1 MGIGPHLAVMIA
13 TPPSPAASPPAA
25 GPRSA
30 DIARLR
36 RFLDRVRRRARRWI
50 WFEAV
55 SLVALAAA
63 SWFWATLLLDW
74 LIEPPAGVRMLAMGG
89 LAIWLAVIVS
99 RQLIDRLQTRLGDGP
114 LALLV
119 ERTHP
124 ELNDSL
130 STAIELDP
138 RESTLAAPLD
148 PELLA
153 RTTALAAATVGRV
166 TFSRLFRRRRL
177 LRLAGAS
184 GLALGTVL
192 AVLVLVPVVRENWF
206 RRMVLF
212 SEAPWPRR
220 VTLVVDG
227 FPGGIRRVARGS
239 DVEILV
245 TARATGAPPQV
256 VQLRT
261 KGGGGW
267 STQRMGTRGGLTEM
281 GQLYAHTLP
290 AVTEDLTVEIRGG
303 DGRLRGLRIEAIEPP
318 RLKQLELAVTPPDYI
333 GGGIRSL
340 PATRLVEVP
349 AGATVTLTAT
359 ASKPLAEAEMLE
371 LLAATTGDDDTIAD
385 GKPTSRIIARLEAD
399 STTNGPAATRRSR
412 GPAGQEQLTGLVGPV
427 TTDAVIEIRF
437 TDTDGIRNQQPIR
450 FQLLAKPDE
459 PPRLEVALDG
469 ISTAVTTAA
478 VIPIVG
484 LIEDDHGLTAA
495 SVELRRFTTDQPDAG
510 EPSPAPPAIHS
521 RAIEMPERA
530 STQLRLEGDDA
541 PSVAVATVEAAVG
554 DRLELTVLARDG
566 CGLAGGVQQSVTEP
580 WTLRVV
586 TPEAL
591 VAMLEAREV
600 ILRRRF
606 ESLLADMQQTR
617 DRVAA
622 DDPEPAA
629 GTLAAARLGEAAA
642 RASGETGEIATAFRQ
657 IAQELFNNSLLTA
670 ELEGRLLGQI
680 AGPLEQI
687 VAGPIDRLAV
697 ACRPVTGN
705 STPDKARLIGL
716 TDACLVQMRAVLD
729 KMIEL
734 ETFNEVVDSLRQL
747 IEQQEAI
754 RRETDQQRKQRARE
768 ALKGL

>member
-1 MGIGPHLAVMIA
+1 MIA
-13 TPPSPAASPPAA
+13 TPAPPDSPPAA

-30 DIARLR
+30 DISKLR
-36 RFLDRVRRRARRWI
+36 RFLERVRRRARRWI

-55 SLVALAAA
+55 SLVALATTG
-63 SWFWATLLLDW
+63 WFWATLLLDW

-89 LAIWLAVIVS
+89 LATWLGVIVS

-148 PELLA
+148 QNLLA
-153 RTTALAAATVGRV
+153 KTTAMAAATVGRV
-166 TFSRLFRRRRL
+166 DFKRLFRRRRL

-184 GLALGTVL
+184 SLALGTVL

-220 VTLVVDG
+220 VTLVVEG

-239 DVEILV
+239 DVEIVV
-245 TARATGAPPQV
+245 TARAAGAPPQV

-261 KGGGGW
+261 RGSGGW
-267 STQRMGTRGGLTEM
+267 STQRMGTRGGLTEA
-281 GQLYAHTLP
+281 GQRYAHTLP

-318 RLKQLELAVTPPDYI
+318 RLKQLELSVTPPDYI
-333 GGGIRSL
+333 GGGPRSL

-359 ASKPLAEAEMLE
+359 ASKPLVEAEMLE
-371 LLAATTGDDDTIAD
+371 LVNATTADDETIAE
-385 GKPTSRIIARLEAD
+385 GKPAPRIIARLETD
-399 STTNGPAATRRSR
+399 PSTGDPAATRRGR
-412 GPAGQEQLTGLVGPV
+412 GSAAQQRLTGVVGPV
-427 TTDAVIEIRF
+427 TTDAMIEIRF
-437 TDTDGIRNQQPIR
+437 TDTDGISNQQPIR

-484 LIEDDHGLTAA
+484 LIEDDHGLAA
-495 SVELRRFTTDQPDAG
+495 ATVVLRRTVTDQPAAG
-510 EPSPAPPAIHS
+510 EPAAATPTTHDRPV
-521 RAIEMPERA
+521 ELPERG
-530 STQLRLEGDDA
+530 STQLRLQADTA
-541 PSVAVATVEAAVG
+541 PSIAVTTVAADVG
-554 DRLELTVLARDG
+554 DQLELTVSARDN
-566 CGLAGGVQQSVTEP
+566 CGLAGGAQQSVTEP

-622 DDPEPAA
+622 DESEPAA

-642 RASGETGEIATAFRQ
+642 RAGGETGEIATAFRQ
-657 IAQELFNNSLLTA
+657 IARELSNNSLLTA

-680 AGPLEQI
+680 AGPLELI

-697 ACRPVTGN
+697 ACRPVTGS
-705 STPDKARLIGL
+705 STPDPTRLIGL
-716 TDACLVQMRAVLD
+716 TDACLAQMRAVLD

-734 ETFNEVVDSLRQL
+734 ETFNEVVDSLRKL

>member
-1 MGIGPHLAVMIA
+1 MIA
-13 TPPSPAASPPAA
+13 TPAPPASPSAS

-30 DIARLR
+30 DIAKLR
-36 RFLDRVRRRARRWI
+36 RFLARVRRRARRWI

-55 SLVALAAA
+55 SLIALAVAA
-63 SWFWATLLLDW
+63 WFWATLLLDW
-74 LIEPPAGVRMLAMGG
+74 LIEPPAGVRMLAVGG

-99 RQLIDRLQTRLGDGP
+99 RQLIGRLQMRLGDGP

-130 STAIELDP
+130 TTAIELDP
-138 RESTLAAPLD
+138 RESTLADTLD

-153 RTTALAAATVGRV
+153 QTTALAATAISRV
-166 TFSRLFRRRRL
+166 KFSRLFRRPRL

-192 AVLVLVPVVRENWF
+192 AVLVLVPVVRENWL

-220 VTLVVDG
+220 VTLAVDG

-239 DVEILV
+239 DVEIVV
-245 TARATGAPPQV
+245 TARAAGDPPQV
-256 VQLRT
+256 VELRT
-261 KGGGGW
+261 RGSGSW
-267 STQRMGTRGGLTEM
+267 STQRMGTRGGPTAD
-281 GQLYAHTLP
+281 GQRFGHTLP
-290 AVTEDLTVEIRGG
+290 AVTEDLILEIRGG

-318 RLKQLELAVTPPDYI
+318 RLKQLELTMTPPDYI
-333 GGGIRSL
+333 GGGPRSL
-340 PATRLVEVP
+340 PASRLVEVP
-349 AGATVTLTAT
+349 SGATVMLTAT
-359 ASKPLAEAEMLE
+359 ASKPLSEAEMLE
-371 LLAATTGDDDTIAD
+371 LLTAGEAESETVAD
-385 GKPTSRIIARLEAD
+385 GRPAPRIIARLDAGID
-399 STTNGPAATRRSR
+399 GDPVAARRSR
-412 GPAGQEQLTGLVGPV
+412 EPVGRQRLNGVVGPV
-427 TTDAVIEIRF
+427 MTDAMIEIRF
-437 TDTDGIRNQQPIR
+437 TDTDGISNQQPIR

-459 PPRLEVALDG
+459 PPRLEVSLDG

-478 VIPIVG
+478 VMPVVG
-484 LIEDDHGLTAA
+484 LIEDDHGLAEVA
-495 SVELRRFTTDQPDAG
+495 V
-510 EPSPAPPAIHS
+510 
-521 RAIEMPERA
+521 
-530 STQLRLEGDDA
+530 QLRLATTREPATGDRADQA
-541 PSVAVATVEAAVG
+541 PVAPATHRQPIALPERGITRLSLEDGTSPAVAAATVGAAVG
-554 DRLELTVLARDG
+554 DRLELAVSARDD
-566 CGLAGGVQQSVTEP
+566 CGLAGGPQQSVTEP
-580 WTLRVV
+580 WSLRVV

-591 VAMLEAREV
+591 LAMLEAREV

-622 DDPEPAA
+622 EEPEPTA

-642 RASGETGEIATAFRQ
+642 RAGGETGEIATTFRQ
-657 IAQELFNNSLLTA
+657 IARELGNNALLTA

-697 ACRPVTGN
+697 ACRPVTAGGDPP
-705 STPDKARLIGL
+705 SPETLINLADDCL
-716 TDACLVQMRAVLD
+716 TRMRAVLD

-734 ETFNEVVDSLRQL
+734 ETFNEVVDSLRKL
-747 IEQQEAI
+747 IDQQEAI
-754 RRETDQQRKQRARE
+754 RRETDQQRKQRARD

>member
-1 MGIGPHLAVMIA
+1 MIA
-13 TPPSPAASPPAA
+13 TPAPPASSPAA

-30 DIARLR
+30 DIAKLR

-55 SLVALAAA
+55 SLIALAVAA
-63 SWFWATLLLDW
+63 WFWASLLLDW
-74 LIEPPAGVRMLAMGG
+74 LIEPPGGVRMLAVGG
-89 LAIWLAVIVS
+89 LAIWLAGIVY
-99 RQLIDRLQTRLGDGP
+99 RQLIGRLQTRLGDGP

-138 RESTLAAPLD
+138 RESTPAAPLD

-153 RTTALAAATVGRV
+153 QTTALAAAAVGQV
-166 TFSRLFRRRRL
+166 AFGRLFRRRRL

-192 AVLVLVPVVRENWF
+192 AVLVLVPVVRENWL

-220 VTLVVDG
+220 VTLAVDG

-239 DVEILV
+239 DVEIVV
-245 TARATGAPPQV
+245 TARAAGDPPQV
-256 VQLRT
+256 VEVRT
-261 KGGGGW
+261 RGSGSW
-267 STQRMGTRGGLTEM
+267 STQRMGTRGGPTAD
-281 GQLYAHTLP
+281 GQRFGHTLP
-290 AVTEDLTVEIRGG
+290 AVTEDLILEIRGG

-318 RLKQLELAVTPPDYI
+318 RLQQLELTVTPPDYI
-333 GGGIRSL
+333 GGGPRSL
-340 PATRLVEVP
+340 PASRLVEVP
-349 AGATVTLTAT
+349 SGATVTLTAT
-359 ASKPLAEAEMLE
+359 ASKPLSEAEMLE
-371 LLAATTGDDDTIAD
+371 LLTAGGAESETVAD
-385 GKPTSRIIARLEAD
+385 GRPAPRIIARLDAGIAG
-399 STTNGPAATRRSR
+399 GPAAARRSR
-412 GPAGQEQLTGLVGPV
+412 GPVGRQRLTGVVGPV
-427 TTDAVIEIRF
+427 TSDAMIEIRF
-437 TDTDGIRNQQPIR
+437 TDTDGISNQQPIR

-459 PPRLEVALDG
+459 PPRLEVSLDG

-478 VIPIVG
+478 VLPVVG
-484 LIEDDHGLTAA
+484 LIEDDHGLAEVA
-495 SVELRRFTTDQPDAG
+495 VQLRRATMQEPATGDRADRAPGVPATHRQPIELPELGTTRLSLEEG
-510 EPSPAPPAIHS
+510 SSPA
-521 RAIEMPERA
+521 
-530 STQLRLEGDDA
+530 
-541 PSVAVATVEAAVG
+541 VAAAAVGAAVG
-554 DRLELTVLARDG
+554 DRLELTVSARDN
-566 CGLAGGVQQSVTEP
+566 CGLANGPQHSVTEP
-580 WTLRVV
+580 WSLRVV

-591 VAMLEAREV
+591 LAMLEAREV

-617 DRVAA
+617 DRVGTEE
-622 DDPEPAA
+622 PEPEAR
-629 GTLAAARLGEAAA
+629 TLAAGRLGEAAA
-642 RASGETGEIATAFRQ
+642 RAGGETGEIAATFRQ
-657 IAQELFNNSLLTA
+657 IARELANNSLLTA

-697 ACRPVTGN
+697 ACRPVTAGGDPP
-705 STPDKARLIGL
+705 SPKTLINLADDCL
-716 TDACLVQMRAVLD
+716 TRMRAVLD

-734 ETFNEVVDSLRQL
+734 ETFNEVVDSLRKL
-747 IEQQEAI
+747 IDQQEAI
-754 RRETDQQRKQRARE
+754 RRETDQQRKQQARD

>member
-1 MGIGPHLAVMIA
+1 MIA
-13 TPPSPAASPPAA
+13 TPPPASPPAA
-25 GPRSA
+25 GLRSA
-30 DIARLR
+30 DIAKLR
-36 RFLDRVRRRARRWI
+36 RFLERVRRRARRWI
-50 WFEAV
+50 WFEAI
-55 SLVALAAA
+55 SLVALATAG
-63 SWFWATLLLDW
+63 WFWATLLLDW
-74 LIEPPAGVRMLAMGG
+74 LIEPPAGVRMLAMAG
-89 LAIWLAVIVS
+89 LAVWLSVIVS

-138 RESTLAAPLD
+138 RESTPAAPLD
-148 PELLA
+148 HELLA
-153 RTTALAAATVGRV
+153 RTTALAAATIGRV

-184 GLALGTVL
+184 GLAVGTVL
-192 AVLVLVPVVRENWF
+192 AVLVLVPEIRENWF

-220 VTLVVDG
+220 VTLAVDE

-239 DVEILV
+239 DVEIIV
-245 TARATGAPPQV
+245 TAQAAGDPPQV

-261 KGGGGW
+261 KGSGGW
-267 STQRMGTRGGLTEM
+267 VTQRMGTRGGPTEA
-281 GQLYAHTLP
+281 GQRYAHTLP
-290 AVTEDLTVEIRGG
+290 AVAEDLAVEIRGG
-303 DGRLRGLRIEAIEPP
+303 DGRLRGLRIEVIEPP
-318 RLKQLELAVTPPDYI
+318 RLKQLELAMTPPDYI
-333 GGGIRSL
+333 GGGPRSL

-359 ASKPLAEAEMLE
+359 ASKPLSEAEMLE
-371 LLAATTGDDDTIAD
+371 LLTITKADDETIAD
-385 GKPTSRIIARLEAD
+385 GRPAPRIIARLETDA
-399 STTNGPAATRRSR
+399 TTNGPTVTRRGR
-412 GPAGQEQLTGLVGPV
+412 GPASRQRLTGLVGPV
-427 TTDAVIEIRF
+427 TIDSVIEIRF
-437 TDTDGIRNQQPIR
+437 TDTDGIQNQQPIR

-469 ISTAVTTAA
+469 ISTAVTTTA

-495 SVELRRFTTDQPDAG
+495 SVELRRAARDQPDSG
-510 EPSPAPPAIHS
+510 ELAPAPPVTHS
-521 RAIEMPERA
+521 HPIEMSERA
-530 STQLRLEGDDA
+530 STQLRLQGDDVT
-541 PSVAVATVEAAVG
+541 SVAVATVDAAVG

-566 CGLAGGVQQSVTEP
+566 CGLAGGIQQSVTEP

-617 DRVAA
+617 DRVSA
-622 DDPEPAA
+622 DEPEPTTGA
-629 GTLAAARLGEAAA
+629 LAAARLGEAAA
-642 RASGETGEIATAFRQ
+642 RAGGETGEIATAFRQ
-657 IAQELFNNSLLTA
+657 IARELFNNSLLTT

-697 ACRPVTGN
+697 ACRPVADTRA
-705 STPDKARLIGL
+705 PDAARLVGL
-716 TDACLVQMRAVLD
+716 TDACLTQMRAVLD

-734 ETFNEVVDSLRQL
+734 ETFNEVVDSLRKL